1 MESLDIK
8 SSKAAIALIAYQ
20 FDVPEHELEVL
31 MDSRRDYFNGD
42 MLRTTAV
49 VRKVMNPL
57 GFLESVG
64 GWTLQHDGKVV
75 EITTTTY

>member
-8 SSKAAIALIAYQ
+8 SSKAAVSLIAYQ
-20 FDVPEHELEVL
+20 FDVPERELEVL

-57 GFLESVG
+57 GFLEVIS

-75 EITTTTY
+75 EITTTY